1 MTKRINIIDADTI
14 AFASAAQ
21 AQQTSIVATA
31 PSGYSKEFKNI
42 TELKRTMN
50 KKGTIELLPEIK
62 IETKVVPD
70 SIEFALNN
78 VKRKLEKIAEA
89 VQADVT
95 IIVLGE
101 KATYRQSLPL
111 PSPYKNNR
119 ADKPIYLKEC
129 KEYMIKYKDAYVVNN
144 IETDDEVTILAEEY
158 KAKNWDVVLSSPDH
172 DSFQLHDITL
182 FNYKEEDLS
191 KAFINLWDHRFEVIK
206 KGTYNKSVGSGVGYL
221 AGQLLYG
228 DPTDTYNP
236 TELAGIKYGMMSAL
250 KDLSNC
256 NQPKDFLEVVKCK
269 YKEWYNKPISYI
281 AYNGTKHT
289 KGWKEIL
296 QMYFT
301 CAYMLRS
308 RKDKANVEEFF
319 NSYGVTL

>member
-21 AQQTSIVATA
+21 AQQTSIIATA

-119 ADKPIYLKEC
+119 ADKPIYLTDC
-129 KEYMIKYKDAYVVNN
+129 KEYMVKYKGAYVVDT

-191 KAFINLWDHRFEVIK
+191 KAFINLCDHRFEVIK
-206 KGTYNKSVGSGVGYL
+206 KGTYSKSVGSGVGYL

-236 TELAGIKYGMMSAL
+236 TELACIKYGMKSAL
-250 KDLSNC
+250 KDLSDC
-256 NQPKDFLEVVKCK
+256 KQPKDFLEVVKYK
-269 YKEWYNKPISYI
+269 YKGWYNEPISYT
-281 AYNGTKHT
+281 AWDGTKHI
-289 KGWKEIL
+289 KDWKEIL
-296 QMYFT
+296 QMYFK

-308 RKDKANVEEFF
+308 RDDEANVEEFYK
-319 NSYGVTL
+319 SYGVIL